1 MTEQNH
7 HDPAELDKL
16 AEKFTV
22 LPNDNPASDAKRAE
36 LIDKPAFGQVFSDN
50 MAHMTWTKGEG
61 WSDRRIEPYAPLKMD
76 PGASVL
82 HYAQECFEGLK
93 AYRHADGSTWLFRP
107 DANAERFQNSAK
119 RLYLP
124 ELPIDDFIGSVAALV
139 KRDVNWVPS
148 RREYTLYMR
157 PFMFASEPFLGVR
170 APQEVDYCVIASPS
184 GPYFPGGVKPV
195 SIWVEDKWFRT
206 GPGGT
211 GFAKCGGNYA
221 ASLLGEYTGI
231 DHGCE
236 QVCFVDAATK
246 TYLEELGGMNMMVV
260 HKDGHVETPSLT
272 GNILPGVTR
281 RSLIQL
287 IQDNGHDVVETMIAL
302 DQLLEDIKSGEVTEV
317 FACGTAAIITPIGR
331 FKSEKFDVTVADG
344 GSGEFTLALRNQ
356 LLGFLGLPEHHAEH
370 YNDKNN
376 EKKDI
381 QNKLLGVRV
390 STGTH
395 YSRCEVYDILLTS
408 YADSSG
414 VIPRCSHA
422 LRVATRPFGVRM
434 RKPSRTRYGS
444 HTVSTVSD
452 SSPTMAARLFKPTGP
467 PLKLVTMALSTAIS
481 RRSRPSVSI

>member
-1 MTEQNH
+1 MTENTH
-7 HDPAELDKL
+7 HDPAALDQL
-16 AEKFTV
+16 TEPFTV
-22 LPNDNPASDAKRAE
+22 LPNDNPASDEKRQS

-50 MAHMTWTKGEG
+50 MTHMTWTKGEG
-61 WSDRRIEPYAPLKMD
+61 WSDRRVEPYAPLKMD
-76 PGASVL
+76 
-82 HYAQECFEGLK
+82 
-93 AYRHADGSTWLFRP
+93 P

-124 ELPIDDFIGSVAALV
+124 ELPVDDFLGSVAALV
-139 KRDVNWVPS
+139 KRDANWVPS

-221 ASLLGEYTGI
+221 ASLLGEYKGI
-231 DHGCE
+231 ENGCE

-246 TYLEELGGMNMMVV
+246 TYLEELGGMNMIAV

-287 IQDNGHDVVETMIAL
+287 LQDKGHDVVETMIAL

-344 GSGEFTLALRNQ
+344 GSGELTVALRNE
-356 LLGFLGLPEHHAEH
+356 LLGIQLG
-370 YNDKNN
+370 
-376 EKKDI
+376 
-381 QNKLLGVRV
+381 
-390 STGTH
+390 
-395 YSRCEVYDILLTS
+395 EVEDPHNWMWK
-408 YADSSG
+408 
-414 VIPRCSHA
+414 VC
-422 LRVATRPFGVRM
+422 
-434 RKPSRTRYGS
+434 
-444 HTVSTVSD
+444 
-452 SSPTMAARLFKPTGP
+452 
-467 PLKLVTMALSTAIS
+467 
-481 RRSRPSVSI
+481 

>member
-1 MTEQNH
+1 MTENTH
-7 HDPAELDKL
+7 HDPAALDKL
-16 AEKFTV
+16 AEPFTV
-22 LPNDNPASDAKRAE
+22 LPNDNPASDEKRQS

-50 MAHMTWTKGEG
+50 MTHMTWTKGEG
-61 WSDRRIEPYAPLKMD
+61 WSDRRVEPYAPLKMD

-124 ELPIDDFIGSVAALV
+124 ELPIDDFLGSVAALV
-139 KRDVNWVPS
+139 KRDANWVPS

-221 ASLLGEYTGI
+221 ASLLGEYKGVEN
-231 DHGCE
+231 GCE

-246 TYLEELGGMNMMVV
+246 TYLEELGGMNMMAV

-287 IQDNGHDVVETMIAL
+287 LQDKGHDVVETMIAL
-302 DQLLEDIKSGEVTEV
+302 DSCSRTSS
-317 FACGTAAIITPIGR
+317 P
-331 FKSEKFDVTVADG
+331 
-344 GSGEFTLALRNQ
+344 
-356 LLGFLGLPEHHAEH
+356 
-370 YNDKNN
+370 
-376 EKKDI
+376 
-381 QNKLLGVRV
+381 VR
-390 STGTH
+390 S
-395 YSRCEVYDILLTS
+395 
-408 YADSSG
+408 
-414 VIPRCSHA
+414 PRCSLA
-422 LRVATRPFGVRM
+422 APQPSSPRSVASSPRSSMSPSPTAAPASSPANCVTSCSASSSA
-434 RKPSRTRYGS
+434 KSRTR
-444 HTVSTVSD
+444 
-452 SSPTMAARLFKPTGP
+452 ATGCGRCAES
-467 PLKLVTMALSTAIS
+467 LAD
-481 RRSRPSVSI
+481 